1 MNPEDLELPP
11 HRSIPIPV
19 FGPRVTCRV
28 GSGSASVP
36 ESRLSTEYRRL
47 MRWYPREWRRA
58 NEEAMLGTLLDQAE
72 SEGRQEATAAE
83 RSAIAKG
90 GIAQRFGLPIR
101 GQRLRLV
108 PLTAGLLLSVFYAA
122 FIIWAPYTSY
132 PGSLGPFAN
141 PSVVTCALLVLALI
155 AALVVRGRLASVLA
169 LTAALVEIVIGVLAS
184 AHPTLGP
191 NPWEGPSPSTVILFT
206 GIAIL
211 GGASFK
217 QGWMMAAGTLVVLS
231 AVATTLVVTFVQAAL
246 GAYSPVSALITAGIA
261 IAICAAIVIFIAG
274 RRRSRRT
281 RRSDDPVDSVKG

>member
-11 HRSIPIPV
+11 HRSIPIPL
-19 FGPRVTCRV
+19 FGPMANNRI

-36 ESRLSTEYRRL
+36 ESRLSTEYRKL
-47 MRWYPREWRRA
+47 MRWYPRQWRLA

-90 GIAQRFGLPIR
+90 GMVQRFGLPVR

-108 PLTAGLLLSVFYAA
+108 PLTAGLLLSAFYAA
-122 FIIWAPYTSY
+122 LIIWAPHTSY

-141 PSVVTCALLVLALI
+141 PSVVTCAILVLAFI
-155 AALVVRGRLASVLA
+155 AALLVRGRLASILA
-169 LTAALVEIVIGVLAS
+169 LTAALIEIVIGILAS
-184 AHPTLGP
+184 MHPALGP
-191 NPWEGPSPSTVILFT
+191 NAWEGPSPSTVILFT

-211 GGASFK
+211 GGASFQ
-217 QGWMMAAGTLVVLS
+217 QGWMMTAGTLVVLA
-231 AVATTLVVTFVQAAL
+231 AVATALVVSFVQAAP
-246 GAYSPVSALITAGIA
+246 GTFSPVSVLITVSIA
-261 IAICAAIVIFIAG
+261 FAICAAIAIFIMG

-281 RRSDDPVDSVKG
+281 GTSGDLVDPVEG

>member
-1 MNPEDLELPP
+1 ML
-11 HRSIPIPV
+11 
-19 FGPRVTCRV
+19 GPRATYKV

-47 MRWYPREWRRA
+47 MRWYPRQWRRT

-72 SEGRQEATAAE
+72 GEGRQEATAAE

-90 GIAQRFGLPIR
+90 GIAQRFGLPVR

-122 FIIWAPYTSY
+122 FIIWAPHTSY

-141 PSVVTCALLVLALI
+141 PSVVTCALLVLAFI
-155 AALVVRGRLASVLA
+155 AALLVRGRLASVLA
-169 LTAALVEIVIGVLAS
+169 LTAALVEIVVGVLAS
-184 AHPTLGP
+184 AHPNLGP
-191 NPWEGPSPSTVILFT
+191 SPWEGPSLSTVLLFT

-217 QGWMMAAGTLVVLS
+217 QGWMMTVGTLVVL
-231 AVATTLVVTFVQAAL
+231 ATVATALVVGFVQATL
-246 GAYSPVSALITAGIA
+246 GTFSPVSSLMAAGIA
-261 IAICAAIVIFIAG
+261 VAICVAVAIVIAG

-281 RRSDDPVDSVKG
+281 RRSVDPLDSGER